1 MASYL
6 NVVTHGGN
14 AKAAQMGK
22 TLPVTTGEAIKRG
35 SLMKIVSGA
44 FSLAVAADG
53 LANVE
58 PGDLYIS
65 LHEPGLDLDAGAAGA
80 YGDGSS
86 PTETNFGAIGV
97 NGAISGSPALAASG
111 YKVTGIP
118 LSAGLEIQTDQ
129 FNGTPAVGA
138 YLVPDAA
145 GKVKT
150 HTATEDTAMLAVG
163 IVTVAAANKSLNG
176 QASVAG
182 YSTGFALVSVLTY
195 RMVYIPNVVVLNA
208 S

>member
-6 NVVTHGGN
+6 NVLTHGGN

-22 TLPVTTGEAIKRG
+22 TLPAATSSGIKRG

-44 FSLAVAADG
+44 FVLCGTAEAAFN
-53 LANVE
+53 AEV
-58 PGDLYIS
+58 GDFYIS
-65 LHEPGLDLDAGAAGA
+65 LHDVALDLDAGAAGA
-80 YGDGSS
+80 FGDGSS

-97 NGAISGSPALAASG
+97 NGAISGSPALAGAN
-111 YKVTGIP
+111 YRVTGIP

-129 FNGTPAVGA
+129 FTGTPAAGS
-138 YLVPDAA
+138 YLVPGAA
-145 GKVKT
+145 GVVV
-150 HTATEDTAMLAVG
+150 ACSAVEDTKQNVVG
-163 IVTVAAANKSLNG
+163 IVTAAAANKSLNN

-195 RMVYIPNVVVLNA
+195 RMVFLPQLTVLNDA
-208 S
+208 